1 MQLFATISQIVSDNR
16 QKIAKVK
23 DNLNDCKKKLRCRRD
38 ELRNLWLE
46 GIVYKYML
54 QLLEEMFVL
63 WKVWPDITSLF
74 SEKMSEVPDQL
85 SNYMSHK
92 QYLHATEL
100 LVEAVTLGKNTL
112 EGVESLKELSRE
124 LEQKKEQLHLQ
135 LYSELKEHLFM
146 RPAQRVLALR
156 RQESGR
162 DNFLINSPLQRSTEL
177 RLSRNR
183 MAVRRNLQT
192 PQK

>member
-1 MQLFATISQIVSDNR
+1 MSQ
-16 QKIAKVK
+16 
-23 DNLNDCKKKLRCRRD
+23 
-38 ELRNLWLE
+38 
-46 GIVYKYML
+46 
-54 QLLEEMFVL
+54 
-63 WKVWPDITSLF
+63 
-74 SEKMSEVPDQL
+74 VPDRL
-85 SNYMSHK
+85 SNFMAHK

-135 LYSELKEHLFM
+135 LFTELKEHLFT
-146 RPAQRVLALR
+146 RPAQRILALR

-162 DNFLINSPLQRSTEL
+162 DNFMINSPLQRSTEL

-183 MAVRRNLQT
+183 MAVRRNIFET
-192 PQK
+192 AQKYNHLEIVPSVYLDIQSMAQIRSKITERSIQSLDKTYTIIFKSERALAA